1 MYFGTPVWP
10 LKWDAPYDSTIQRI
24 HDLGFKGVELIGW
37 NVPAMRDYYTKDT
50 VAALKK
56 QVADL
61 GMVISNFNHTP
72 GALTSTDPKLR
83 SAALDGFK
91 LAVDIAKDIG
101 ALNMTSVACYPFA
114 WNDGFQSKV
123 EMIKHI
129 RHIPEVQIWTIDGFD
144 MNQDFSAN
152 YEQYVQDIKTCAKYA
167 GAAGLKLLIEPHPY
181 RYVNSAS
188 SMLRLIEHV
197 DEPNLG
203 MNFDPSHLFPSGDM
217 PQVTVMQMNK
227 KIGHTHFSDN
237 DTFTNVHW
245 RPGKGKIDWYAVMK
259 ALKDVGYDGVISFE
273 LEDVPGAVTPDAA
286 TATGTAN
293 PMEVELKL
301 SVDYIRGICNSLGIK
316 LQ

>member
-10 LKWDAPYDSTIQRI
+10 LKWDSPYDGTIKRI
-24 HDLGFKGVELIGW
+24 HELGFKGVELIGW
-37 NVPAMRDYYTKDT
+37 NVPKMTEYYTKDT

-56 QVADL
+56 LVADL
-61 GMVISNFNHTP
+61 GMVITNFNHTP
-72 GALTSTDPKLR
+72 RGLTNNDAGQRT
-83 SAALDGFK
+83 AAIDGFK
-91 LAVDIAKDIG
+91 KAVDIAKDIG
-101 ALNMTSVACYPFA
+101 ALNMTSVACYPFG
-114 WNDGFQSKV
+114 WNENPQTKV
-123 EMIKHI
+123 EMIKAI
-129 RHIPEVQIWTIDGFD
+129 RHIPEVQVWTIYNFD
-144 MNQDFSAN
+144 INQDFGKN
-152 YEQYVQDIKTCAKYA
+152 YDQYVQDIKVCAKYA

-197 DEPNLG
+197 VEDNLG
-203 MNFDPSHLFPSGDM
+203 MNFDPRHLFPSGDM

-227 KIGHTHFSDN
+227 KIWHTHFSDN

-245 RPGKGKIDWYAVMK
+245 RPGKGKIDWYAVVK

-286 TATGTAN
+286 TAAGTGN

-301 SVDYIRGICNSLGIK
+301 SVDYIKGICDSLGVKI
-316 LQ
+316 Q

>member
-10 LKWDAPYDSTIQRI
+10 LKWDYPYDGTIQRI
-24 HDLGFKGVELIGW
+24 HELGFKGVELIGW
-37 NVPAMRDYYTKDT
+37 DVKAMKDYYTKDT
-50 VAALKK
+50 VAALRK

-72 GALTSTDPKLR
+72 SDLTSGDPKA
-83 SAALDGFK
+83 SSQALDGFK

-114 WNDGFQSKV
+114 WTDGHLGTP

-129 RHIPEVQIWTIDGFD
+129 RHIPEVQVWTIDNFE
-144 MNQDFSAN
+144 MNQDFGAN
-152 YEQYVQDIKTCAKYA
+152 YEQYVRNIKTCAQYA

-197 DEPNLG
+197 GESNLG

-217 PQVTVMQMNK
+217 PQVTVMMIGKQL
-227 KIGHTHFSDN
+227 GHTHFSDN

-259 ALKDVGYDGVISFE
+259 ALRDIGYDGVISLE

-286 TATGTAN
+286 TATGSAN

-301 SVDYIRGICNSLGIK
+301 SIDYIKGICQSLGINI
-316 LQ
+316 Q